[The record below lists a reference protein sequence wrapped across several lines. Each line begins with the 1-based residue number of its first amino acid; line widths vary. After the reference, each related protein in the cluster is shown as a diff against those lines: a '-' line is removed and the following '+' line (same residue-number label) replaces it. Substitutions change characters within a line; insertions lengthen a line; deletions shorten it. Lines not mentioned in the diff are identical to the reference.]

1 MAKVKGNV
9 KVVAK
14 KKPIR
19 AGSTMPRNIGG
30 ILNAEVVAHV
40 RRQKRRKN
48 ATVVKAK
55 KTE

>member
-1 MAKVKGNV
+1 MAKVKGKV

-40 RRQKRRKN
+40 RRQKRRNN
-48 ATVVKAK
+48 ATIVKAK
-55 KTE
+55 KDE